1 MISVAGSGGVRE
13 PTAASVA
20 RRDSWLRR
28 LPLLPAFVYVILLT
42 QIPFA
47 LTIYYS
53 LFSWNLLQPGS
64 FRWSGL
70 DNYTRLVTDE
80 SLRTAVFNTV
90 VLTISVIAISV
101 VLGLAVASL
110 LNSEVFGKGL
120 MRTLMIAPFLIMPT
134 AGALIWKDTL
144 LNPLFGLLPY
154 VFTPFGLG
162 RVDWVNKYPMVTVV
176 AVEVWRWTPFMMLI
190 ILAGLQSQNPEVLEA
205 ARVDGANAF
214 QSFRRITL
222 PLVRP
227 FIELGALLGSLFVVQ
242 TFDSIF
248 MLTYGG
254 PGEAVGRLPA
264 VLHQLGGRQ
273 HRVDA
278 ARLDPRAARRVRAGD
293 QAGQAD
299 TGRALLLHLNAI
311 SAFRRQPGAALPA
324 GTGPAFAGQHLCS
337 GPHLHHDQPAAGGLA
352 PALIP
357 PRDPARVVRGC
368 ARGRGVIWN

>member
-1 MISVAGSGGVRE
+1 MSAVAEMGGL
-13 PTAASVA
+13 PGQTAASI
-20 RRDSWLRR
+20 RREAWLRR
-28 LPLLPAFVYVILLT
+28 LPLLPAFIYVILIT

-47 LTIYYS
+47 LTVYYS
-53 LFSWNLLQPGS
+53 FFSWNLLKDNS
-64 FRWSGL
+64 FKFAGL
-70 DNYTRLVTDE
+70 ENYARLLTDE
-80 SLRTAVFNTV
+80 SIRTAVLNTV
-90 VLTISVIAISV
+90 VLTIAVIGISV

-154 VFTPFGLG
+154 LLTPFGLG
-162 RVDWVNKYPMVTVV
+162 RVDWVNQYPMASVV

-205 ARVDGANAF
+205 AQVDGANAL

-254 PGEAVGRLPA
+254 PGEDTTNIPFLLYLVAFQGFNIGQASAIGVVAVILTTIIATVALRTLFSIFQ
-264 VLHQLGGRQ
+264 VE
-273 HRVDA
+273 
-278 ARLDPRAARRVRAGD
+278 ARR
-293 QAGQAD
+293 
-299 TGRALLLHLNAI
+299 
-311 SAFRRQPGAALPA
+311 
-324 GTGPAFAGQHLCS
+324 
-337 GPHLHHDQPAAGGLA
+337 
-352 PALIP
+352 
-357 PRDPARVVRGC
+357 
-368 ARGRGVIWN
+368 

>member
-1 MISVAGSGGVRE
+1 VKTTGSSILRSSGGTGGGRA

-20 RRDSWLRR
+20 RRDAWLRR
-28 LPLLPAFVYVILLT
+28 LPLLPAFLYVILVT

-53 LFSWNLLQPGS
+53 FFSWNLLKEGS
-64 FRWSGL
+64 FQFSGL
-70 DNYTRLVTDE
+70 DNYSRLLTDE
-80 SLRTAVFNTV
+80 SIRTAVLNTV
-90 VLTISVIAISV
+90 VLTLAVIAISV
-101 VLGLAVASL
+101 VLGLAVAML

-154 VFTPFGLG
+154 LLTPFGLS
-162 RVDWVNKYPMVTVV
+162 RVDWVNQYPMVTVV
-176 AVEVWRWTPFMMLI
+176 TVEVWRWTPFMMLI
-190 ILAGLQSQNPEVLEA
+190 ILAGLQSQNLEILEA
-205 ARVDGANAF
+205 AKVDGANAI

-254 PGEAVGRLPA
+254 PGEDTTNVPFLLYLVAFQGFNIGQASAIGVVAVILTTIVATFALRTLFSIFQ
-264 VLHQLGGRQ
+264 VE
-273 HRVDA
+273 
-278 ARLDPRAARRVRAGD
+278 ARR
-293 QAGQAD
+293 
-299 TGRALLLHLNAI
+299 
-311 SAFRRQPGAALPA
+311 
-324 GTGPAFAGQHLCS
+324 
-337 GPHLHHDQPAAGGLA
+337 
-352 PALIP
+352 
-357 PRDPARVVRGC
+357 
-368 ARGRGVIWN
+368 

>member
-1 MISVAGSGGVRE
+1 VRE
-13 PTAASVA
+13 TAASVS
-20 RRDSWLRR
+20 RRAAWARR
-28 LPLLPAFVYVILLT
+28 LPLLPAFIYVFLLT
-42 QIPFA
+42 QIPFV

-53 LFSWNLLQPGS
+53 LFSWNLLKEDS
-64 FRWSGL
+64 FKFAGL
-70 DNYTRLVTDE
+70 ENYTRLVTDE
-80 SLRTAVFNTV
+80 SIRTAVWNTV
-90 VLTISVIAISV
+90 LLTVSVIAISV

-154 VFTPFGLG
+154 LLSPFGLG
-162 RVDWVNKYPMVTVV
+162 RVDWVNRFPMATVV

-214 QSFRRITL
+214 QAFRRITL

-242 TFDSIF
+242 TYDSIY

-254 PGEAVGRLPA
+254 PGEDTTNIPFLLYLVAFQGYSIGQASAIGVVAVIITIIVATFALRTLFSIFQ
-264 VLHQLGGRQ
+264 VE
-273 HRVDA
+273 
-278 ARLDPRAARRVRAGD
+278 ARR
-293 QAGQAD
+293 
-299 TGRALLLHLNAI
+299 
-311 SAFRRQPGAALPA
+311 
-324 GTGPAFAGQHLCS
+324 
-337 GPHLHHDQPAAGGLA
+337 
-352 PALIP
+352 
-357 PRDPARVVRGC
+357 
-368 ARGRGVIWN
+368 